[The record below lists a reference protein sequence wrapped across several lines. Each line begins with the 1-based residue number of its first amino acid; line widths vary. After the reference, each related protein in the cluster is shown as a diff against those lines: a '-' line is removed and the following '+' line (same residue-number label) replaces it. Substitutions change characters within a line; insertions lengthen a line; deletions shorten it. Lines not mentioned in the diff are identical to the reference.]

1 MSTAG
6 SMTGHRRALLLA
18 LGAAILLPIVTVAGL
33 VSGPPSPDGPFI
45 VSLSVLTL
53 TNALVGVAIVWRRP
67 DNRVGSLL
75 IVGSLMLSVS
85 VVAWPWLGR
94 SGTPPTG
101 PLASVLAWWSPIAVL
116 PSVFVLFP
124 TVGVVFPDGHLPG
137 SRWTRPYGVITAIL
151 LAGIALQ
158 TIAPM
163 PVDAAAGSFGNP
175 FAVSGVAA
183 EVGAFGATLTLI
195 AVMAGFLIAVASV
208 VVRYRRSRGVERAQ
222 VTWLVAAVTLTA
234 ALFVASY
241 AIDIGPEGMLD
252 LPSVLVSCLVP
263 IAIGIAVLRYH
274 LYDIDRLVSRTLS
287 WAIVSAGIGSIFIG
301 LVVGLGAMLS
311 DLIRGETLA
320 VALSTLIA
328 AGLFQPIRRRV
339 QRAVDVR
346 FDRAHVDAQ
355 RTADAFA
362 ERSRDEV
369 DLERLLEVLV
379 QTTGTAVRP
388 SASSV
393 WLRPMRGIKG

>member
-1 MSTAG
+1 MSAVA
-6 SMTGHRRALLLA
+6 SMSGLRRVLLFA
-18 LGAAILLPIVTVAGL
+18 LGAAIGLPIVTVAGL
-33 VSGPPSPDGPFI
+33 VSGPPSPNGPFI

-67 DNRVGSLL
+67 DNRVGGLL
-75 IVGSLMLSVS
+75 IIGSLMLSVS
-85 VVAWPWLGR
+85 VVAWPWLLR
-94 SGTPPTG
+94 SASPAG
-101 PLASVLAWWSPIAVL
+101 PLASLLAWWSPIAVL

-124 TVGVVFPDGHLPG
+124 TVGIVFPDGRLPAPWW
-137 SRWTRPYGVITAIL
+137 RWPYGAATALL
-151 LAGIALQ
+151 LAGLLLQ

-163 PVDAAAGSFGNP
+163 PVDPDEGMFGNP
-175 FAVSGVAA
+175 FAVPGVSAD
-183 EVGAFGATLTLI
+183 VGATGTTLTLV
-195 AVMAGFLIAVASV
+195 AVLAGLVLAVASV
-208 VVRYRRSRGVERAQ
+208 VVRFRRSRGVERAQ
-222 VTWLVAAVTLTA
+222 ITWLVAAVILSA
-234 ALFVASY
+234 VLFVASY
-241 AIDIGPEGMLD
+241 AIDIGAGLLD
-252 LPSVLVSCLVP
+252 LPGVLVSCLVP
-263 IAIGIAVLRYH
+263 IAIGIAVLRHH

-301 LVVGLGAMLS
+301 LVVGLQAILT

-328 AGLFQPIRRRV
+328 AGLFQPVRRRV
-339 QRAVDVR
+339 QRAVDER

-388 SASSV
+388 STSSV
-393 WLRPMRGIKG
+393 WLRPMRGAKG